1 MGAGTPQERKSYTKI
16 KNFTEKDQ
24 VRIKYSKIGADKK
37 LMLSV
42 YIGEDVYKELTG
54 GVEYKRINCKY
65 IPNDMLVV
73 TPTNNEK
80 EGIIHRYNGSG
91 MFKTTCLRIS
101 LGKMKD
107 LKLSKHDFENRVV
120 EYSIIH
126 GGINEPNNALRIDIS
141 NSKKIRFTI
150 GKKDKDVAKQPIEN
164 NVTIVP
170 DVYGYSEQN
179 LANDLYGYGEQK
191 HGLVN
196 KGLTAEKARKEK
208 IEGLDVIRN
217 SYTKEENPFLA
228 RQKVEGG
235 QIPYFPFNDLDEINE
250 KLDKLVKNQECL
262 SEKLSSILELL
273 NVKEKYEYVESQES
287 IANHKRMAIMEVRIS
302 NLEKKLETMNSKVDK
317 SLFERIFGK

>member
-1 MGAGTPQERKSYTKI
+1 MSGGIPKERKSYTKI

-65 IPNDMLVV
+65 IPSDMLVV

-150 GKKDKDVAKQPIEN
+150 GKKDRNVAKQLVEN
-164 NVTIVP
+164 NDTS
-170 DVYGYSEQN
+170 VYP
-179 LANDLYGYGEQK
+179 LI
-191 HGLVN
+191 
-196 KGLTAEKARKEK
+196 KE
-208 IEGLDVIRN
+208 GVDVIRN
-217 SYTKEENPFLA
+217 SYTKEEVDRFSSYNSS
-228 RQKVEGG
+228 V
-235 QIPYFPFNDLDEINE
+235 ND
-250 KLDKLVKNQECL
+250 KLDMLSLNQECL

-273 NVKEKYEYVESQES
+273 NVKEKQENIGKQES
-287 IANHKRMAIMEVRIS
+287 IFFHKITALIEVRIN
-302 NLEKKLETMNSKVDK
+302 NLEKKLEEINSLDKK

>member
-1 MGAGTPQERKSYTKI
+1 MGAGIPKERKSYTKI

-73 TPTNNEK
+73 TPGNNEK

-101 LGKMKD
+101 LSKMKD

-126 GGINEPNNALRIDIS
+126 GGINEISNALRIDIS

-150 GKKDKDVAKQPIEN
+150 GKKDKNIAKQ
-164 NVTIVP
+164 
-170 DVYGYSEQN
+170 D
-179 LANDLYGYGEQK
+179 
-191 HGLVN
+191 
-196 KGLTAEKARKEK
+196 RKEQIFNTYENTSMGYLVKQK
-208 IEGLDVIRN
+208 IEGE
-217 SYTKEENPFLA
+217 S
-228 RQKVEGG
+228 
-235 QIPYFPFNDLDEINE
+235 IPYIPFNNLDEIKE
-250 KLDKLVKNQECL
+250 KLDKLLHNQEYL
-262 SEKLSSILELL
+262 AETISSIQELVTFKG
-273 NVKEKYEYVESQES
+273 NQEHIDNQES
-287 IANHKRMAIMEVRIS
+287 IANHKRMAMMEVRIS
-302 NLEKKLETMNSKVDK
+302 KIEKQLETMNCKVEK
-317 SLFERIFGK
+317 SLFERIFRK